1 MSDLEYII
9 HTMQAMSESE
19 DATERLLA
27 ERITN
32 LARSAEKARRRAQF
46 AGTRML
52 RMARKYRAAL
62 KHIYDE

>member
-19 DATERLLA
+19 DEAERLLA

-52 RMARKYRAAL
+52 RMARKYRAEL
-62 KHIYDE
+62 KRIHK

>member
-9 HTMQAMSESE
+9 HAMKDLAESE

-32 LARSAEKARRRAQF
+32 LARSTDKARRRAQF

-52 RMARKYRAAL
+52 RMARKYKAELARL
-62 KHIYDE
+62 RCK